1 MYIDDRILIVEDN
14 LDQLRLMTEVLQSGR
29 ISNEVHSVTTGEEA
43 IAFLSGDLSAVVVRM
58 VYPLPCLL
66 LLDLKLPRISGFEV
80 LEWVR
85 AHPVFRTL
93 PVVVLTGSH
102 DSEDI
107 ERAYQLGANSY
118 LLKPFKMEELR
129 AVVKSINAYW
139 VILAQKPQN

>member
-43 IAFLSGDLSAVVVRM
+43 IAFLSGESAYCDRT